1 MDSEIEEKYK
11 ILLEQY
17 GNKFT
22 DFDLFFQSYEGLFV
36 FSRIDI
42 VYNVLNLLLE
52 SNIVNT
58 SLKFLETGSGDGRIV
73 ALASIIG
80 FPTYGLELSNDMKE
94 KSLEYIE
101 KLKQK
106 DIFVHIPIIKQ
117 GDFLKNDSYKK
128 LNCTF
133 QDIDIFF
140 NYYTNTEQL
149 IKKVAEEGKV
159 GSIVISVSLSKR
171 SVKTKMNLIYSTELP
186 DRNHYLFVYKK

>member
-1 MDSEIEEKYK
+1 MDPIIEKKYQ
-11 ILLEQY
+11 ILLKHY
-17 GNKFT
+17 GNKYT
-22 DFDLFFQSYEGLFV
+22 DFDLFFQNYEGLFV

-42 VYNVLNLLLE
+42 VFKVLKSLLE
-52 SNIVNT
+52 SNIINT
-58 SLKFLETGSGDGRIV
+58 KLKFLETGSGDGRIV

-80 FPTYGLELSNDMKE
+80 FPSYGLELSNDMTE
-94 KSLEYIE
+94 KSLEYIK
-101 KLKQK
+101 KLKQQN
-106 DIFVHIPIIKQ
+106 IFIHVPIIKQ
-117 GDFLKNDSYKK
+117 GDFLKNENYKK

-149 IKKVAEEGKV
+149 IKKVAKEGKI

-171 SVKTKMNLIYSTELP
+171 SVKTELDLIYSEDLP